1 MAEVYANLIRRGR
14 KTIEQVPEHLRRR
27 SQGHSRG
34 GRQRMSR
41 LREFALK
48 ILLRKEKGIM
58 AVIYATL
65 IVKGKKTLDQV
76 PALIRKQV
84 EEILK
89 DLEVEVE

>member
-14 KTIEQVPEHLRRR
+14 KTIEQVPEHLR
-27 SQGHSRG
+27 
-34 GRQRMSR
+34 
-41 LREFALK
+41 EEVKA
-48 ILLRKEKGIM
+48 ILAADG
-58 AVIYATL
+58 